1 MKSWTA
7 RMWPTLLTLG
17 AGAVAFLSPSV
28 QAYAGAHPSLS
39 VPILTVWG
47 IALHWATSP
56 KDTPKS

>member
-7 RMWPTLLTLG
+7 KMWPTLLTVA
-17 AGAVAFLSPSV
+17 AGSVAFLSPSV
-28 QAYAGAHPSLS
+28 QAYAGAHAAYS

-56 KDTPKS
+56 KDTPKA